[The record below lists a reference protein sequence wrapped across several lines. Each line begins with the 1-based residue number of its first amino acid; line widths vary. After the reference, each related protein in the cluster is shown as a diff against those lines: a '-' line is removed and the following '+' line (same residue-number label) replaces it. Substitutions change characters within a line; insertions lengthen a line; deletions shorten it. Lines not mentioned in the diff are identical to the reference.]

1 MRNGQLLMS
10 YGHRRSPLGI
20 QARVSQD
27 SGKSWSDAISITAD
41 AKSVD
46 LGYPSTVE
54 CFDGTMVT
62 VWYEV
67 LEGSPLAQLRQA
79 RWKWPG

>member
-1 MRNGQLLMS
+1 MID
-10 YGHRRSPLGI
+10 RRTFI
-20 QARVSQD
+20 VSTSASFAMCQD
-27 SGKSWSDAISITAD
+27 SGKSWSEAIRITAD
-41 AKSVD
+41 AKSGD

-54 CFDGTMVT
+54 CSDGTMVT

-79 RWKWPG
+79 RWRWMVN